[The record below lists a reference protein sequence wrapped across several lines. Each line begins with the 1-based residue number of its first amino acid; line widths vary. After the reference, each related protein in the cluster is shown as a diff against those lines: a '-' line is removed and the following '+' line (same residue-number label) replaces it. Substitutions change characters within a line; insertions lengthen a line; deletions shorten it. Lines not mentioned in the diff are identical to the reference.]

1 MYLRDAAVSM
11 REWLSAPLC
20 FFAIKRGGF
29 YGRCCNGNEKKV
41 YEF

>member
-20 FFAIKRGGF
+20 FFAIKR
-29 YGRCCNGNEKKV
+29 RV
-41 YEF
+41 LLWQML